1 MNLPSFPSEDA
12 VCGDVS
18 THHFRTATTFLV
30 VRPVVPL
37 ALPETVFNY
46 HATRADVQLRPGK
59 SLETKHLPIFA
70 TFFLRCCAAPS
81 GKCKGG
87 VWLRISGCLGAA
99 AGGLP
104 VEASVHRVADRRGRR
119 AENSFARDVIHE
131 GNHGAV
137 LRDSRGGRKH
147 VLARE
152 SGGFATRNALV
163 EHPRQGNSRSGG
175 NDAERKESAR
185 AQESRQEGG
194 GSDSGLE
201 IAVGANN
208 TPRQQQRR
216 EQQHH
221 FFFLR
226 AHAGDPSQNPARE
239 PDGLFHELP
248 CGRRILRHGDTD
260 HPRSSGL
267 VLPVIVAFSESSGG
281 GERPISGERFA
292 AAIRSECFPP

>member
-1 MNLPSFPSEDA
+1 MCSQEKAA
-12 VCGDVS
+12 V
-18 THHFRTATTFLV
+18 LQ
-30 VRPVVPL
+30 
-37 ALPETVFNY
+37 PETPLSSILGSHN
-46 HATRADVQLRPGK
+46 DLK
-59 SLETKHLPIFA
+59 
-70 TFFLRCCAAPS
+70 AA
-81 GKCKGG
+81 
-87 VWLRISGCLGAA
+87 V
-99 AGGLP
+99 
-104 VEASVHRVADRRGRR
+104 RVA
-119 AENSFARDVIHE
+119 SF
-131 GNHGAV
+131 
-137 LRDSRGGRKH
+137 
-147 VLARE
+147 LARF
-152 SGGFATRNALV
+152 SRPPT
-163 EHPRQGNSRSGG
+163 HRQGNSRSGG

-226 AHAGDPSQNPARE
+226 AHAGCPPQNPARG

-260 HPRSSGL
+260 HPRSSG
-267 VLPVIVAFSESSGG
+267 VMLPVIVAFSKSSGG
-281 GERPISGERFA
+281 GERAISGERFA